1 MIPAFVAR
9 SRSLRASGG
18 LRTGSTGAVGPV
30 GRLRCDARVGVAP
43 PNSLRSPAVRCPQ
56 TAAASQSRKRA
67 ARADPDAALLAAPHS
82 PAHRPPLARGC
93 WRAEGCQPG
102 TARGGCRCICP
113 LCRCGHRASVHLPH
127 VTMPRLCEASDRNNG
142 IPFRRRVG
150 WGQVVAPVGLAE
162 ECRAVGLRAQR
173 ASSSDW
179 PRLSERSEPQV
190 NRHGA
195 PTAAHCAAGP
205 PRGMTK
211 LGAARRFVMSSAAG
225 PADRA
230 PQGSRP
236 GGPTETVGRRSLSPS
251 DEKQRRICIAHS
263 TVARII

>member
-43 PNSLRSPAVRCPQ
+43 PNSLRSPAVRCART
-56 TAAASQSRKRA
+56 TASSQFTNRA

-82 PAHRPPLARGC
+82 PAHRPPLARGNC
-93 WRAEGCQPG
+93 LAGLVRSGSPSAGPAILRADASP
-102 TARGGCRCICP
+102 RGLP
-113 LCRCGHRASVHLPH
+113 LCVPPC
-127 VTMPRLCEASDRNNG
+127 
-142 IPFRRRVG
+142 RRVG

-162 ECRAVGLRAQR
+162 ERRAVGPRAQR
-173 ASSSDW
+173 ATSSDW
-179 PRLSERSEPQV
+179 PRLIERSEPKV
-190 NRHGA
+190 SGHGA
-195 PTAAHCAAGP
+195 PTAARCAAGP

-225 PADRA
+225 PTARA

-236 GGPTETVGRRSLSPS
+236 KGPTETVGRRRLPPS
-251 DEKQRRICIAHS
+251 DVKQRMRRARWSVTRIPGAKQTEHLPLE
-263 TVARII
+263 

>member
-1 MIPAFVAR
+1 MASSLAFVALF
-9 SRSLRASGG
+9 RSLRASGG

-43 PNSLRSPAVRCPQ
+43 PNSLRSPAVRCART
-56 TAAASQSRKRA
+56 TASSQFTKRA

-93 WRAEGCQPG
+93 WSA
-102 TARGGCRCICP
+102 GGLHLMGHFLGVPSAGMPP
-113 LCRCGHRASVHLPH
+113 LP
-127 VTMPRLCEASDRNNG
+127 
-142 IPFRRRVG
+142 RVG

-162 ECRAVGLRAQR
+162 ERRAVGPRAQR

-179 PRLSERSEPQV
+179 PRLFERSEPQV
-190 NRHGA
+190 S
-195 PTAAHCAAGP
+195 AA
-205 PRGMTK
+205 
-211 LGAARRFVMSSAAG
+211 SSAAG

-236 GGPTETVGRRSLSPS
+236 GGPTETVGRHRLPPS
-251 DEKQRRICIAHS
+251 DVKQPMSRARWSVTRITGAKQTEHLPLE
-263 TVARII
+263 